1 MTKNVINLTSK
12 RYYIYD
18 ELVIVENNLFDSQ
31 MYAEVIRQYDEVSDL
46 INLDSNIRERL
57 KLPQRSLVV
66 TFPFRRDDYDEVETV
81 MGYRVQHVLSMGPTK
96 GGIRYAPD
104 VNLGEVTALAILMSW
119 KSAIVGLPYGGAKG
133 GVAIDPNPLSR
144 SEKQRVTRRY
154 TAELLPIIGVDKDIP
169 APDLGTDEQTMAW
182 IMDTYSNFVGSP
194 QPGIVTGKPAS
205 IGGSITRRESTG
217 RGAVAIGVAAMD
229 KLNLKYSESTI
240 AIQGFGNVGMYAAL
254 DSYERGA
261 KVIAVSDIGGAI
273 YNPKGINIPE
283 LFKHMAKNVSVNNF
297 DGAEPY
303 PESILE
309 INCDVLIPAAV
320 GGVIT
325 SSNASNIKAKV
336 IIEGANSPTTL
347 NADKILQDSDIL
359 LVPDIMA
366 NAGGITASYFEW
378 VQNTQN
384 YLWKESELHEKLID
398 VLITAFE
405 EVWTIS
411 EKQNC
416 DLRTAALIKGIK
428 RVAAA
433 KLTRGLFP

>member
-1 MTKNVINLTSK
+1 VTKNAKNLTSK
-12 RYYIYD
+12 QNYIYD

-133 GVAIDPNPLSR
+133 GVAIDPTPLSR

-205 IGGSITRRESTG
+205 IGGSVTRRESTG

-303 PESILE
+303 SESILE

-325 SSNASNIKAKV
+325 SSNATNIKAKV

-347 NADKILQDSDIL
+347 NADKILNDSDIL
-359 LVPDIMA
+359 LVPDILA

-405 EVWTIS
+405 EVWKIS

>member
-1 MTKNVINLTSK
+1 MTKNVKNLTSK
-12 RYYIYD
+12 RNYIYD

-205 IGGSITRRESTG
+205 IGGSVTRRESTG

-347 NADKILQDSDIL
+347 NADKILKDSDVL
-359 LVPDIMA
+359 LVPDILA

-384 YLWKESELHEKLID
+384 YLWKESELYKKLID
-398 VLITAFE
+398 VLITSFE
-405 EVWTIS
+405 EVWKIS

>member
-1 MTKNVINLTSK
+1 MTKNVKNLTSK
-12 RYYIYD
+12 RNYIYD

-119 KSAIVGLPYGGAKG
+119 KSAIVGLPYCGVKG

-229 KLNLKYSESTI
+229 KLNLKYSDSTI

-347 NADKILQDSDIL
+347 NADKILKDSDVL
-359 LVPDIMA
+359 LVPDILA

-384 YLWKESELHEKLID
+384 YLWKESELYEKLID
-398 VLITAFE
+398 VLITSFE
-405 EVWTIS
+405 EVWKIS

>member
-1 MTKNVINLTSK
+1 VTKNAKNLTSK
-12 RYYIYD
+12 RNYIYD

-133 GVAIDPNPLSR
+133 GVAIDPTPLSR

-205 IGGSITRRESTG
+205 LGGSITRRESTG

-303 PESILE
+303 SESILE

-325 SSNASNIKAKV
+325 SSNANNIKAKV

-347 NADKILQDSDIL
+347 NADKILKDSDVL
-359 LVPDIMA
+359 LVPDILA

-384 YLWKESELHEKLID
+384 YLWKESELHEKLMD

-405 EVWTIS
+405 EVWKIS
-411 EKQNC
+411 EKQDC

>member
-1 MTKNVINLTSK
+1 MTKNAKNLTSK
-12 RYYIYD
+12 QNYIYD

-205 IGGSITRRESTG
+205 IGGSVTRRESTG

-303 PESILE
+303 SESILE

-325 SSNASNIKAKV
+325 SSNATNIKAKV

-347 NADKILQDSDIL
+347 NADKILNDSDIL
-359 LVPDIMA
+359 LVPDILA

-384 YLWKESELHEKLID
+384 YLWKESELHEKLMD

>member
-1 MTKNVINLTSK
+1 MTKNAKNLTSK
-12 RYYIYD
+12 QNYIYD

-205 IGGSITRRESTG
+205 IGGSVTRRESTG

-229 KLNLKYSESTI
+229 KLNLKYSDSTI

-347 NADKILQDSDIL
+347 NADKILKDSDVL
-359 LVPDIMA
+359 LVPDILA

-384 YLWKESELHEKLID
+384 YLWKESELYEKLID
-398 VLITAFE
+398 VLITSFE
-405 EVWTIS
+405 EVWKIS

>member
-1 MTKNVINLTSK
+1 
-12 RYYIYD
+12 
-18 ELVIVENNLFDSQ
+18 

-133 GVAIDPNPLSR
+133 GVAIDPTPLSR

-205 IGGSITRRESTG
+205 LGGSITRRESTG

-273 YNPKGINIPE
+273 YNPKGIHIPE

-325 SSNASNIKAKV
+325 SSNARNIKAKV

-359 LVPDIMA
+359 LVPDILA

>member
-1 MTKNVINLTSK
+1 M
-12 RYYIYD
+12 
-18 ELVIVENNLFDSQ
+18 IVENNLFDSQ

-133 GVAIDPNPLSR
+133 GVAIDPTPLSR

-205 IGGSITRRESTG
+205 LGGSITRRESTG

-229 KLNLKYSESTI
+229 KLNLKYSDSTI

>member
-1 MTKNVINLTSK
+1 MTKNAKNLTSK
-12 RYYIYD
+12 QNYIYD

-104 VNLGEVTALAILMSW
+104 VNLGEVTALAILMLW

-133 GVAIDPNPLSR
+133 GVAIDPTPLSR

-205 IGGSITRRESTG
+205 LGGSITRRESTG

-297 DGAEPY
+297 EGAEPY
-303 PESILE
+303 SESILE

-325 SSNASNIKAKV
+325 SSNANNIKAKV

-347 NADKILQDSDIL
+347 NADKILNDSDIL
-359 LVPDIMA
+359 LVPDILA

-384 YLWKESELHEKLID
+384 YLWKESELHEKLMD

-405 EVWTIS
+405 EVWKIS

>member
-1 MTKNVINLTSK
+1 MTKNVKNLTST
-12 RYYIYD
+12 RNYIYD

-347 NADKILQDSDIL
+347 NADKILKDSDVL
-359 LVPDIMA
+359 LVPDILA

-384 YLWKESELHEKLID
+384 YLWKESELYEKLID
-398 VLITAFE
+398 VLITSFE
-405 EVWTIS
+405 EVWKIS

>member
-1 MTKNVINLTSK
+1 
-12 RYYIYD
+12 
-18 ELVIVENNLFDSQ
+18 LFDSQ

-133 GVAIDPNPLSR
+133 GVAIDPTPLSR

-359 LVPDIMA
+359 LVPDILA

-378 VQNTQN
+378 VQ
-384 YLWKESELHEKLID
+384 I
-398 VLITAFE
+398 
-405 EVWTIS
+405 
-411 EKQNC
+411 C
-416 DLRTAALIKGIK
+416 DLHWYWSM
-428 RVAAA
+428 V
-433 KLTRGLFP
+433 

>member
-1 MTKNVINLTSK
+1 MTKNVKNLTCK
-12 RYYIYD
+12 RNYIYD

-359 LVPDIMA
+359 LVPDILA

>member
-1 MTKNVINLTSK
+1 M
-12 RYYIYD
+12 
-18 ELVIVENNLFDSQ
+18 IVENNLFESQ

-133 GVAIDPNPLSR
+133 GVAIDPTPLSR

-205 IGGSITRRESTG
+205 LGGSITRRESTG

-261 KVIAVSDIGGAI
+261 KVIAVSDIDGAI

-303 PESILE
+303 SESILE

-325 SSNASNIKAKV
+325 SSNANNIKAKV

-347 NADKILQDSDIL
+347 NADKILNDSDIL
-359 LVPDIMA
+359 LVPDILA

-384 YLWKESELHEKLID
+384 YLWKESELHEKLMD

-405 EVWTIS
+405 EVWKIS

>member
-1 MTKNVINLTSK
+1 MTKNVKNLTSK
-12 RYYIYD
+12 RNYIYD

-96 GGIRYAPD
+96 GGIRYSPD

-347 NADKILQDSDIL
+347 NADKILKDSDVL
-359 LVPDIMA
+359 LVPDILA

-384 YLWKESELHEKLID
+384 YLWKESELYKKLID
-398 VLITAFE
+398 VLITSFE
-405 EVWTIS
+405 EVWKIS

>member
-1 MTKNVINLTSK
+1 MTKNVKNLTSK
-12 RYYIYD
+12 RNYIYD

-359 LVPDIMA
+359 LVPDILA

>member
-1 MTKNVINLTSK
+1 
-12 RYYIYD
+12 
-18 ELVIVENNLFDSQ
+18 
-31 MYAEVIRQYDEVSDL
+31 MYKEVIRQYDEVSDL
-46 INLDSNIRERL
+46 INLDSNIKERL

-66 TFPFRRDDYDEVETV
+66 SFPFRRDEYDEVETV

-96 GGIRYAPD
+96 GGIRYAPN

-194 QPGIVTGKPAS
+194 QPGIVTGKPVS

-217 RGAVAIGVAAMD
+217 RGAIAVGVAAME
-229 KLNLKYSESTI
+229 KMGKEFKNSKVVV
-240 AIQGFGNVGMYAAL
+240 QGFGNVGRYAAL

-261 KVIAVSDIGGAI
+261 KVIAVNDLGGGVI
-273 YNPKGINIPE
+273 NEKGLNIPE
-283 LFKHMAKNVSVNNF
+283 LFKHIAKTNTVKDFS
-297 DGAEPY
+297 GGEPY
-303 PESILE
+303 TEPILE
-309 INCDVLIPAAV
+309 IECDVLIPAAI

-325 SSNASNIKAKV
+325 SNNAERIMANI

-347 NADKILQDSDIL
+347 NADKILRKNGIYIIPDIL
-359 LVPDIMA
+359 A

-384 YLWKESELHEKLID
+384 YLWKEKELHEKLID
-398 VLITAFE
+398 VMITSFE

-411 EKQNC
+411 QKQNC

>member
-1 MTKNVINLTSK
+1 MTKNVKNLTSK
-12 RYYIYD
+12 RNHIYD

>member
-1 MTKNVINLTSK
+1 MTKNAKNLTSK
-12 RYYIYD
+12 QNYIYD

-133 GVAIDPNPLSR
+133 GVAIDPTPLSR

-205 IGGSITRRESTG
+205 IGGSVTRRESTG

-303 PESILE
+303 SESILE

-325 SSNASNIKAKV
+325 SSNATNIKAKV

-347 NADKILQDSDIL
+347 NADKILNDSDIL
-359 LVPDIMA
+359 LVPDILA

-384 YLWKESELHEKLID
+384 YLWKESELHEKLMD

>member
-1 MTKNVINLTSK
+1 
-12 RYYIYD
+12 
-18 ELVIVENNLFDSQ
+18 VIVENNLFDSQ

-133 GVAIDPNPLSR
+133 GVAIDPTPLSR

-205 IGGSITRRESTG
+205 LGGSITRRESTG

-229 KLNLKYSESTI
+229 KLNLKYSDSTI

-303 PESILE
+303 SESVLE

-325 SSNASNIKAKV
+325 SSNARNIKAKV

-347 NADKILQDSDIL
+347 NADKILKDSDIL
-359 LVPDIMA
+359 LVPDILA

-384 YLWKESELHEKLID
+384 YLWKESELHEKLMD

-405 EVWTIS
+405 EVWKIS

>member
-1 MTKNVINLTSK
+1 
-12 RYYIYD
+12 
-18 ELVIVENNLFDSQ
+18 VIVENNLFDSQ
-31 MYAEVIRQYDEVSDL
+31 MYAEVIRQYDEVSDF

-133 GVAIDPNPLSR
+133 GVAIDPTPLSR

-205 IGGSITRRESTG
+205 LGGSITRRESTG

-273 YNPKGINIPE
+273 YNPNGINIPE

-303 PESILE
+303 SESILE

-325 SSNASNIKAKV
+325 SSNANNIKAKV

-347 NADKILQDSDIL
+347 NADKILNDGDIL
-359 LVPDIMA
+359 LVPDILA

-384 YLWKESELHEKLID
+384 YLWKESELHEKLMD

-405 EVWTIS
+405 EVWKIS

>member
-1 MTKNVINLTSK
+1 
-12 RYYIYD
+12 
-18 ELVIVENNLFDSQ
+18 

-133 GVAIDPNPLSR
+133 GVAIDPTPLSR

-205 IGGSITRRESTG
+205 LGGSITRRESTG

-229 KLNLKYSESTI
+229 KLNLKYSDSTI

-297 DGAEPY
+297 EGAEPY
-303 PESILE
+303 SESILE

-325 SSNASNIKAKV
+325 SSNANNIKAKV

-347 NADKILQDSDIL
+347 NADKILNDSGIL
-359 LVPDIMA
+359 LVPDILA

-384 YLWKESELHEKLID
+384 YLWKESELHEKLMD

-405 EVWTIS
+405 EVWKIS

>member
-1 MTKNVINLTSK
+1 MTKNVKNLTSE
-12 RYYIYD
+12 RNYIYD

-133 GVAIDPNPLSR
+133 GVAIDPTPLSR

-205 IGGSITRRESTG
+205 LGGSITRRESTG

>member
-1 MTKNVINLTSK
+1 MTKNAKNLTSK
-12 RYYIYD
+12 QNYIYD

-133 GVAIDPNPLSR
+133 GVAIDPTPLSR

-205 IGGSITRRESTG
+205 IGGSVTRRESTG

-229 KLNLKYSESTI
+229 KLNLKYSDSTI

-347 NADKILQDSDIL
+347 NADKILKDSDVL
-359 LVPDIMA
+359 LVPDILA

-384 YLWKESELHEKLID
+384 YLWKESELYEKLID
-398 VLITAFE
+398 VLITSFE
-405 EVWTIS
+405 EVWKIS

>member
-1 MTKNVINLTSK
+1 VTKNAKNLTSE
-12 RYYIYD
+12 RNYIYD

-133 GVAIDPNPLSR
+133 GVAIDPTPLSR

-205 IGGSITRRESTG
+205 LGGSITRRESTG

-303 PESILE
+303 SESILE

-325 SSNASNIKAKV
+325 SSNANNIKAKV

-347 NADKILQDSDIL
+347 NADKILNDSDIL
-359 LVPDIMA
+359 LVPDILA

-384 YLWKESELHEKLID
+384 YLWKESELHEKLMD

-405 EVWTIS
+405 EVWKIS

>member
-1 MTKNVINLTSK
+1 VTKNAKNLTSE
-12 RYYIYD
+12 RNYIYD

-31 MYAEVIRQYDEVSDL
+31 MYAEVIRQYDEVSDF

-133 GVAIDPNPLSR
+133 GVAIDPTPLSR

-205 IGGSITRRESTG
+205 LGGSITRRESTG

-297 DGAEPY
+297 EGAEPY
-303 PESILE
+303 SESILE

-325 SSNASNIKAKV
+325 SSNANNIKAKV

-347 NADKILQDSDIL
+347 NADKILNDSDIL
-359 LVPDIMA
+359 LVPDILA

-384 YLWKESELHEKLID
+384 YLWKESELHEKLMD

-405 EVWTIS
+405 EVWKIS

>member
-1 MTKNVINLTSK
+1 MTKNVKNLTST
-12 RYYIYD
+12 RNYIYY

-133 GVAIDPNPLSR
+133 GVAIDPTPLSR

-205 IGGSITRRESTG
+205 IGGSVTRRESTG

-303 PESILE
+303 SESILE

-325 SSNASNIKAKV
+325 SSNATNIKAKV

-347 NADKILQDSDIL
+347 NADKILNDSDIL
-359 LVPDIMA
+359 LVPDILA

-384 YLWKESELHEKLID
+384 YLWKESELHEKLMD

-405 EVWTIS
+405 EVWKIS

>member
-1 MTKNVINLTSK
+1 MTKNAKNLTSK
-12 RYYIYD
+12 QNYIYD

-133 GVAIDPNPLSR
+133 GVAIDPTPLSR

-205 IGGSITRRESTG
+205 LGGSITRRESTG

-297 DGAEPY
+297 EGAEPY
-303 PESILE
+303 SESILE

-325 SSNASNIKAKV
+325 SSNANNIKAKV

-347 NADKILQDSDIL
+347 NADKILNDSDIL
-359 LVPDIMA
+359 LVPDILA

-384 YLWKESELHEKLID
+384 YLWKESELHEKLMD

-405 EVWTIS
+405 EVWKIS

>member
-1 MTKNVINLTSK
+1 
-12 RYYIYD
+12 
-18 ELVIVENNLFDSQ
+18 
-31 MYAEVIRQYDEVSDL
+31 MYKEVIRQYDEVSDL
-46 INLDSNIRERL
+46 INLDSNIKERL

-66 TFPFRRDDYDEVETV
+66 SFPFRRDEYDEVETV

-96 GGIRYAPD
+96 GGIRYAPN

-194 QPGIVTGKPAS
+194 QPGIVTGKPVS

-217 RGAVAIGVAAMD
+217 RGAIAVGVAAME
-229 KLNLKYSESTI
+229 KMGKEFKNSKVVV
-240 AIQGFGNVGMYAAL
+240 QGFGNVGRYAAL

-261 KVIAVSDIGGAI
+261 KVIAVNDLGGGVI
-273 YNPKGINIPE
+273 NEKGLNIPE
-283 LFKHMAKNVSVNNF
+283 LFKHIAKTNTVKDFS
-297 DGAEPY
+297 GGEPY
-303 PESILE
+303 TEPILE
-309 INCDVLIPAAV
+309 IECDVLIPAAI

-325 SSNASNIKAKV
+325 SKNAERIKANM

-347 NADKILQDSDIL
+347 NADKILRNNNIYIIPDIL
-359 LVPDIMA
+359 A

-384 YLWKESELHEKLID
+384 YLWKEKELHEKLID
-398 VLITAFE
+398 VMITSFE

-411 EKQNC
+411 QKQNC

>member
-1 MTKNVINLTSK
+1 M
-12 RYYIYD
+12 
-18 ELVIVENNLFDSQ
+18 IVENNLFDSQ

-133 GVAIDPNPLSR
+133 GVAIDPTPLSR

-205 IGGSITRRESTG
+205 LGGSITRRESTG
-217 RGAVAIGVAAMD
+217 RGAIAIGVAAMD

-303 PESILE
+303 SESILE

-325 SSNASNIKAKV
+325 SSNANNIKAKV

-347 NADKILQDSDIL
+347 NADKILNDGDIL
-359 LVPDIMA
+359 LVPDILA

-384 YLWKESELHEKLID
+384 YLWKESELHEKLMD

-405 EVWTIS
+405 EVWKIS

>member
-1 MTKNVINLTSK
+1 MTKNAKNLTCK
-12 RYYIYD
+12 QNYIYD

-133 GVAIDPNPLSR
+133 GVAIDPTPLSR

-303 PESILE
+303 TESILE
-309 INCDVLIPAAV
+309 LNCDVLIPAAV

-325 SSNASNIKAKV
+325 SSNANNIKAKV

-347 NADKILQDSDIL
+347 NADKILNDSDIL
-359 LVPDIMA
+359 LVPDILA

-384 YLWKESELHEKLID
+384 YLWKESELHEKLMD

-405 EVWTIS
+405 EVWKIS